1 MLKVVASE
9 KFQHFV
15 CTLTLGSLVL
25 LSGLQTADVVEA
37 EIVVV
42 LLHVVAIVRN
52 RAQTGNKLSIH
63 YARLCSVKGKREV
76 NSSF

>member
-9 KFQHFV
+9 KFQHLV
-15 CTLTLGSLVL
+15 CTLTVGALVI
-25 LSGLQTADVVEA
+25 LSSLQTADVEA

-52 RAQTGNKLSIH
+52 GAQTENKLSIH
-63 YARLCSVKGKREV
+63 YTHAQ
-76 NSSF
+76 

>member
-9 KFQHFV
+9 KFQHLV
-15 CTLTLGSLVL
+15 CTLTVGALVI
-25 LSGLQTADVVEA
+25 LSSLQTADVEA

-52 RAQTGNKLSIH
+52 GAQTENKLSIH
-63 YARLCSVKGKREV
+63 YAHAQ
-76 NSSF
+76 

>member
-15 CTLTLGSLVL
+15 CTLTLGPLVL
-25 LSGLQTADVVEA
+25 LTSFQTAEA

-52 RAQTGNKLSIH
+52 GAQTENKLSTH
-63 YARLCSVKGKREV
+63 FDAPAQ
-76 NSSF
+76 